1 MHNFQKDLWSAITG
15 SDPRE
20 MKIIMG
26 GRQVGKS
33 VMAQMWNQTYE
44 IGEYYTVIDRATVD
58 HAQWYTVK
66 CSSKISAWI
75 KGQPE
80 GMWYEH
86 IDKDW
91 MIYKNTLDIHEK
103 IYTMLQLKYGDD
115 RV

>member
-1 MHNFQKDLWSAITG
+1 MTELQKDLWAAMTG
-15 SDPRE
+15 SDLRE

-26 GRQVGKS
+26 GRQVGNS
-33 VMAQMWNQTYE
+33 VMAQMWNQTFE
-44 IGEYYTVIDRATVD
+44 IGEYYTVVDKAMVD

-66 CSSKISAWI
+66 CSGKISAWI
-75 KGQPE
+75 KNQPE

-91 MIYKNTLDIHEK
+91 MVYKNTLDIHEK
-103 IYTMLQLKYGDD
+103 IYTMLQLKYGDE

>member
-1 MHNFQKDLWSAITG
+1 MHDFQKNIWAAITG

-20 MKIIMG
+20 MKIIMN
-26 GRQVGKS
+26 GRQIGKS
-33 VMAQMWNQTYE
+33 TMSQMWNQTFE
-44 IGEYYTVIDRATVD
+44 VKEYYSVVDQATVD
-58 HAQWYTVK
+58 HARWYTIK
-66 CSSKISAWI
+66 CSGEVSKWI
-75 KGQPE
+75 KNQSV

-91 MIYKNTLDIHEK
+91 QVYRNMFDIHEK